1 MTRHRQWS
9 KFLLF
14 GGAAFGVA
22 LLDACTKQVARQSLL
37 PEHTP
42 HELVGDLLRLTL
54 VYNPGAAF
62 GMSAGPYSRWVFTVL
77 AAGAMIVLWR
87 LYRVTPISDRARLLA
102 LGLVMGG
109 AIGNLVNRLWSK
121 RGVVDFLDV
130 GIGSHRWPTF
140 NFADV
145 GVSIGAI
152 LLAWLLWREDKSK
165 QPPPDQNAIRH

>member
-1 MTRHRQWS
+1 MTFFRRWS
-9 KFLLF
+9 KTFRF
-14 GGAAFGVA
+14 GGTALAVA

-42 HELVGDLLRLTL
+42 REMIGDVFRLTL

-62 GMSAGPYSRWVFTVL
+62 GLSAGRYSRWVFTAL
-77 AAGAMIVLWR
+77 ATAAMIVIWR
-87 LYRVTPISDRARLLA
+87 VYRETSVSERSRLLA

-109 AIGNLVNRLWSK
+109 ALGNLVNRLWSN

-130 GIGSHRWPTF
+130 GIGSYRWPTF

-145 GVSIGAI
+145 GVSIGAC
-152 LLAWLLWREDKSK
+152 LLAWVLWRADKPRAVS
-165 QPPPDQNAIRH
+165 